1 MRTRANSIKSYL
13 LIVSPYF
20 PRFKLPNQTTFYK
33 DEFPHLRY
41 NPSEQEVQS
50 TNCPIMVIIRVLTSN
65 YDFHL
70 ASFTTSCLSSKLI
83 MFRFISFRIIMKGT
97 TFFDEEG

>member
-50 TNCPIMVIIRVLTSN
+50 TNCPGQNNGNNPCVYVEL
-65 YDFHL
+65 
-70 ASFTTSCLSSKLI
+70 
-83 MFRFISFRIIMKGT
+83 
-97 TFFDEEG
+97 

>member
-50 TNCPIMVIIRVLTSN
+50 TNCP
-65 YDFHL
+65 
-70 ASFTTSCLSSKLI
+70 
-83 MFRFISFRIIMKGT
+83 G
-97 TFFDEEG
+97 